1 MCPGSKAPR
10 PLRRAG
16 RFFHLSGS
24 LARMTTPPS
33 HEPACLE
40 RGSPDRISTLDHV
53 RHAAMTNRGTP
64 PRGALQLQSPDRTRG
79 VTLVELMTTLAILT
93 IVSTF
98 GMTAFAEAIARHRVQ
113 TALHLISADLAMA
126 RNTAITRRS
135 HVIACPGDP
144 LMGCRLDANWSHG
157 WIVFSDPDGNRQP
170 DSERDLIRVGNAP
183 SGAPQHLRLAST
195 RNFVRYQRDGRSAGT
210 NLTINVCTGTLL
222 QGQVVVNN
230 LGRVRSAR
238 PAREQSCPH

>member
-64 PRGALQLQSPDRTRG
+64 PRGALKLQSPDRTRG

-98 GMTAFAEAIARHRVQ
+98 GMTAFADAIARHRVQ

-144 LMGCRLDANWSHG
+144 SMGCRLDANWSHG
-157 WIVFSDPDGNRQP
+157 WIVFADPDGNHRP
-170 DSERDLIRVGNAP
+170 DSEIDLLRVGSAP
-183 SGAPQHLRLAST
+183 PGAPHSIRLTAT

-210 NLTINVCTGTLL
+210 NLTVNICHKETLA
-222 QGQVVVNN
+222 GQVVVNN
-230 LGRVRSAR
+230 LGRVRSSR
-238 PAREQSCPH
+238 PQRAADCPT

>member
-1 MCPGSKAPR
+1 MCPGSKAPC

-16 RFFHLSGS
+16 RFFHLSGVR
-24 LARMTTPPS
+24 ARAKASSGDP
-33 HEPACLE
+33 PACIE
-40 RGSPDRISTLDHV
+40 RETQSAGTCGRE
-53 RHAAMTNRGTP
+53 RHSAKTDRGTP

-98 GMTAFAEAIARHRVQ
+98 GMTAFADAIARHRVQ

-183 SGAPQHLRLAST
+183 SGAPRHLRLAST

-210 NLTINVCTGTLL
+210 NLTINVCAGTLL